1 MFNST
6 IWFLF
11 ILAIGFTAC
20 QPKETEEINPSSNNE
35 YLVGN
40 RLVGEY
46 TASQISSRLFGMDE
60 LLGVAATYPVR
71 VHRIVYKTPNADSTM
86 LEASGALIIP
96 GTGKIRGVVSLQHG
110 TIVNDND
117 APSNYRR
124 GSEAYSYGSALA
136 SAGYVVVC
144 PDYIG
149 YGASKNVPHPYEHRQ
164 TLASASLNM
173 LRASREFLRANNV
186 PFEKL
191 FISGYSEGGFATMSM
206 QKMLEEKFPGE
217 FPLTASTCGAGAY
230 HKSRFMSH
238 VINETTAGQADF
250 NRSYVWV
257 LLTYDRLYKLN
268 RPAGFYFKEPYA
280 AEVQARQSGA
290 NVAVS
295 LNTTFTE
302 GFRKGIMD
310 GSDTGFIKAVK
321 DNDVH
326 DWKPQTPTRLYHG
339 DADQYVF
346 YFNSE
351 SALAAMQK
359 RGAAQVELV
368 RLPGHNHET
377 GVLEYAKGTFD
388 FFARFSPAK

>member
-6 IWFLF
+6 IRHLL
-11 ILAIGFTAC
+11 ILALGFTAC
-20 QPKETEEINPSSNNE
+20 QPEQTEEINPSSNNQ
-35 YLVGN
+35 YLVSN

-46 TASQISSRLFGMDE
+46 TASQISSRLFGLDA

-71 VHRIVYKTPNADSTM
+71 VHRIVYKTPNTDST
-86 LEASGALIIP
+86 LIEASGALITP
-96 GTGKIRGVVSLQHG
+96 ATGNIRGVVSLQHG

-117 APSNYRR
+117 APSNYQR

-136 SAGYVVVC
+136 SSGYVVVC

-173 LRASREFLRANNV
+173 LRASREFLRANDI

-191 FISGYSEGGFATMSM
+191 FISGYSEGGFATMSL

-217 FPLTASTCGAGAY
+217 FPLTASSCGAGAY
-230 HKSRFMSH
+230 HKSRFMNH
-238 VINETTAGQADF
+238 VISETTAGQVDF

-257 LLTYDRLYKLN
+257 LLTYDKLYKLN
-268 RPAGFYFKEPYA
+268 RPASFYFKEPYA

-295 LNTTFTE
+295 LNTTFAE
-302 GFRKGIMD
+302 GFKKGIAD
-310 GSDTGFIKAVK
+310 GSDAGFINAVK

-339 DADQYVF
+339 DDDQYVF

-359 RGAAQVELV
+359 RGATQVELV
-368 RLPGHNHET
+368 RLPGRNHET

-388 FFARFSPAK
+388 FFAKFSPAK